1 MRKSAVIVA
10 LLKLTAAAAASVVL
24 SGCAAVLVGGLIYD
38 HTRSRE
44 ERKEF
49 TENFNKQN
57 LEREKAGLAKL
68 DWCSECYKFNKSW
81 AIDQAGCADRIRRYE
96 AGDAT
101 ALAMSQHRRAAS
113 G

>member
-1 MRKSAVIVA
+1 MRKSALVIAFLRVTA
-10 LLKLTAAAAASVVL
+10 VAAAAVAL

-57 LEREKAGLAKL
+57 LEREKAGLPKL
-68 DWCSECYKFNKSW
+68 DWCSECYKFSKSW
-81 AIDQAGCADRIRRYE
+81 AMDQVGCADRIRRYE

-101 ALAMSQHRRAAS
+101 ALAM
-113 G
+113 